1 MTSAAG
7 RLPTGRLRGAFAA
20 GYCSAL
26 AGTRRPSSDLDD
38 WFAEPERRRA
48 PADPEQVPA
57 AQPPPPGSSDD
68 DRDDDRGDDW
78 GDDWLEQG
86 DAPHRR
92 GTGVN
97 LLDTLREWRA
107 LVVLVGL
114 AVLLLIGL
122 LVGGVFSSGRTA
134 TPPSG
139 TTASTVASTTT
150 APRTVSTAKTK
161 TTTTAVAPTPS
172 PTTTLTPGDR
182 GPEVIVLQK
191 ALASLGY
198 AVGTP
203 DGVYGT
209 STQSAVA
216 QFQTA
221 AHLTADGVFGPA
233 TLAALAG
240 ALNGP

>member
-1 MTSAAG
+1 MTPAAG
-7 RLPTGRLRGAFAA
+7 RMRGGFAA

-26 AGTRRPSSDLDD
+26 AGTRRPGTDLDD
-38 WFAEPERRRA
+38 WFAEPERGRA
-48 PADPEQVPA
+48 PAEPA
-57 AQPPPPGSSDD
+57 PPPGDGNDRGD

-86 DAPHRR
+86 DVPHRR
-92 GTGVN
+92 GTGAN

-114 AVLLLIGL
+114 AVLLLVGL

-139 TTASTVASTTT
+139 TTSSTVASTTG
-150 APRTVSTAKTK
+150 AHRTVSTPKTKTKTK
-161 TTTTAVAPTPS
+161 TTATAVAPTPS
-172 PTTTLTPGDR
+172 PTITMNPGDR
-182 GPEVIVLQK
+182 GPEVTVLQK

-209 STQSAVA
+209 ATQSAVA
-216 QFQTA
+216 RFQTA
-221 AHLTADGVFGPA
+221 AHLTSDGVFGPA

>member
-1 MTSAAG
+1 MTPAAG
-7 RLPTGRLRGAFAA
+7 QLRRGFAA

-26 AGTRRPSSDLDD
+26 AGTRRPGTDLDD
-38 WFAEPERRRA
+38 WFAEPERGR
-48 PADPEQVPA
+48 VPA
-57 AQPPPPGSSDD
+57 EPAPPQSPPPEN
-68 DRDDDRGDDW
+68 DDDRGEDW
-78 GDDWLEQG
+78 DDDWLEQG

-92 GTGVN
+92 GTGAS

-114 AVLLLIGL
+114 AVLLLVGL
-122 LVGGVFSSGRTA
+122 LAGGVFSSGRTA
-134 TPPSG
+134 RPPSP
-139 TTASTVASTTT
+139 TTAPTVASTT
-150 APRTVSTAKTK
+150 AAHRTVSTPKTK
-161 TTTTAVAPTPS
+161 TTATAVAPTPS
-172 PTTTLTPGDR
+172 PTITMNPGDR
-182 GPEVIVLQK
+182 GPEVTVLQK

-209 STQSAVA
+209 ATQRAVA

-221 AHLTADGVFGPA
+221 AHLTSDGVFGPA